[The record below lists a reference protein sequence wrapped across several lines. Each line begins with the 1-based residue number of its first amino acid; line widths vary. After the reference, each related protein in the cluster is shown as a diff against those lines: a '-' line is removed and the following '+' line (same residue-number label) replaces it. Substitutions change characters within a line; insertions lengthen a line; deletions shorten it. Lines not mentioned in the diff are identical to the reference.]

1 MIVIFLQVIKQ
12 SISRSMSTVR
22 VTIVITTFLN
32 SSNYCT
38 KLYFHPFQS
47 WHFDGP
53 TPAWTRTY
61 YAPSERTQQ
70 GMAPFVSS
78 QHRTIFIVVCL
89 EVRWHACFGKE
100 HIWMGGWYCHIHMP
114 EFSLRNLFPLEAFLV
129 LESAVAACCWWLSGW
144 SCHATVTFIMLS
156 TQLQSGMVA
165 SSPKNLSLSL
175 FFVEMDWN
183 TGRSMIVLEW
193 RINTVQM
200 VISRLI
206 CY

>member
-78 QHRTIFIVVCL
+78 LHRTIFTVVCL

-114 EFSLRNLFPLEAFLV
+114 EFSLRNLFPL
-129 LESAVAACCWWLSGW
+129 
-144 SCHATVTFIMLS
+144 
-156 TQLQSGMVA
+156 Q
-165 SSPKNLSLSL
+165 LSLCWRVQLLRVAGDCPDEVAMQLWPLSCCQLNFKVVWLLPLPKIFPFLSFSL
-175 FFVEMDWN
+175 KWIEILVGVW
-183 TGRSMIVLEW
+183 
-193 RINTVQM
+193 
-200 VISRLI
+200 
-206 CY
+206 